1 VEIQKSGKF
10 NQTGMASKIKF
21 ACESLG
27 SNGKPMKKIKKE
39 IQHQIDELSDV
50 EKLLVVDYILADLD
64 KPDPEVDK
72 AWAKEAVKRQKAM
85 RSGKMKV
92 FSYDEVMKK
101 YLK

>member
-1 VEIQKSGKF
+1 
-10 NQTGMASKIKF
+10 
-21 ACESLG
+21 
-27 SNGKPMKKIKKE
+27 MKKIKKE

-85 RSGKMKV
+85 RSGTMKV

>member
-1 VEIQKSGKF
+1 
-10 NQTGMASKIKF
+10 
-21 ACESLG
+21 
-27 SNGKPMKKIKKE
+27 MKKIKKE
-39 IQHQIDELSDV
+39 IQSQIDELSDV

-64 KPDPEVDK
+64 KPDPEIDK
-72 AWAKEAVKRQKAM
+72 AWAKEALRRQKAM